1 MQEYLTTF
9 IENYGPS
16 LLALI
21 GFIVSGFSFILKFSS
36 LFKKSNISDLVDKFD
51 KDIESKENQ
60 IEELIQLNKEL
71 IVSNNELKLQL
82 QTIIDQNNKVDSRK
96 TN

>member
-1 MQEYLTTF
+1 MQEYLNTF

-21 GFIVSGFSFILKFSS
+21 GFIVSGFSFLLKFSS
-36 LFKKSNISDLVDKFD
+36 LFKKSNISDLIVKFD

-71 IVSNNELKLQL
+71 IDTNNKLKIQL
-82 QTIIDQNNKVDSRK
+82 QTIIDQNNKIQSK
-96 TN
+96 G

>member
-1 MQEYLTTF
+1 MQEYLNTF

-21 GFIVSGFSFILKFSS
+21 GFIVSGFSFLLKFSS
-36 LFKKSNISDLVDKFD
+36 LFKKSNISDLIVKFD
-51 KDIESKENQ
+51 KDIESKKNQ

-71 IVSNNELKLQL
+71 IDTNNKLKIQL
-82 QTIIDQNNKVDSRK
+82 QTIIDQNNKIQSK
-96 TN
+96 G